1 MAWRVPTTV
10 DGPITEGVYLVS
22 MQDIFSFLKQYNL
35 PAPKSVIQVG
45 ASVGQEMPMFLN
57 AGVNKGI
64 FIEALPQPFQLLQ
77 QVCAPHKNFVPVN
90 MLACGVDAETH
101 SFHVASNFGQSSSI
115 KRPTRHTQVYPTVTF
130 NESVDLQ
137 GYRLDTIVKAA
148 ATKFFNGDSQFDLL
162 FIDVQGA
169 ELEVFKGATETLAR
183 ARYVYTEV
191 TYGTDYEGA
200 VTYSDVDS
208 YLRMHGFVC
217 SALEIDPTFRAHGN
231 AIFVRS
237 SNE

>member
-1 MAWRVPTTV
+1 MVWWVPTTFFCT
-10 DGPITEGVYLVS
+10 ITASVQVGF

-45 ASVGQEMPMFLN
+45 ASVGQEMPLFLS

-64 FIEALPQPFQLLQ
+64 FIEPLPQPFQLLQ

-115 KRPTRHTQVYPTVTF
+115 KKPTRHTQVYPSVTF
-130 NESVDLQ
+130 NESVNLQ

-148 ATKFFNGDSQFDLL
+148 ANKFFNGDTQFDLL
-162 FIDVQGA
+162 FVDVQGA
-169 ELEVFKGATETLAR
+169 ELEVFKGASEILSKV
-183 ARYVYTEV
+183 RYIYTEV

-200 VTYSDVDS
+200 VAYNQLDS
-208 YLRMHGFVC
+208 YLRLHGYVC
-217 SALEIDPTFRAHGN
+217 SSLEIDPTFRAHGN
-231 AIFVRS
+231 AIFVKFRI
-237 SNE
+237 